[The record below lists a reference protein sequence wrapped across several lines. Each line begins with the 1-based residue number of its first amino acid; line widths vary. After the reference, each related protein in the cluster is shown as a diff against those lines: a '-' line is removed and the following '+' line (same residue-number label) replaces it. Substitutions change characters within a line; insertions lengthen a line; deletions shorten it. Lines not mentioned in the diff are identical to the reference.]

1 MSTWVPSKNRKPEF
15 QRHVQAVAVDFSRRR
30 LGLVNDQKPDGSSE
44 LPNHQAACD
53 FLKACRFHPAAKEQV
68 DLVAIVR
75 PGHAMTHADYEE
87 EVLRESVARFC
98 AEYFTLSVDLRKERW
113 EQLWNAAEKLPA
125 LRWRLDQ
132 LRAALAIP
140 PEKLEAIGQS
150 RAAVFTD
157 PFVMSP
163 EQSAQSGRTAV
174 ASLIGNRAA
183 IAAAVRTLKDDRLH
197 CDELAQLKPS
207 CGVTAEQRLQW
218 LGARA
223 KHKLPLK
230 SWVLIISLLL
240 VIFGAFASIPLTT
253 ARYPRGGQPIT
264 RTPASGSQPGLNSIT
279 PGMSP
284 EQRARLFQDMSPDL
298 RRRLLGPEK
307 AAAFEE
313 ANERLKAAE
322 EKLRKLEEAKEKA
335 GSQTKNTGNR
345 VVNITEKMLESVMKA
360 AREKAAANS
369 GDSGDSAEADSAEDS
384 STSENRVPRM
394 FVKDKDGNI
403 VPLKPEVAEQLQKY
417 LEKQKN
423 GGKP

>member
-1 MSTWVPSKNRKPEF
+1 MSTWVPPKHQKPEF
-15 QRHVQAVAVDFSRRR
+15 QRHVHAVAVDYSRRR
-30 LGLVNDQKPDGSSE
+30 LGLVADQQDADSE
-44 LPNHQAACD
+44 SQRHRAACD
-53 FLKACRFHPAAKEQV
+53 FLKTCKFHPTAREQV

-75 PGHAMTHADYEE
+75 PGHAMAGADYQED
-87 EVLRESVARFC
+87 VFRESVARFC
-98 AEYFTLSVDLRKERW
+98 AEYFSLAVDDRKERW
-113 EQLWNAAEKLPA
+113 EQLWNAVEKLPA

-132 LRAALAIP
+132 LRAALSIP
-140 PEKLEAIGQS
+140 PEKLETIGQS

-163 EQSAQSGRTAV
+163 EQSAQSGRMAA
-174 ASLIGNRAA
+174 ASLMGNRAG
-183 IAAAVRTLKDDRLH
+183 IAAAVRTLKGDRLH

-207 CGVTAEQRLQW
+207 CGLTTEERLQW

-240 VIFGAFASIPLTT
+240 VIVGAFASMPFTT

-264 RTPASGSQPGLNSIT
+264 RTPTSASQPGLNSIT

-322 EKLRKLEEAKEKA
+322 EKLRKLEEAQEKA
-335 GSQTKNTGNR
+335 DSQTKNTGSR

-360 AREKAAANS
+360 AREKAAAS
-369 GDSGDSAEADSAEDS
+369 SEDSADPDSADES
-384 STSENRVPRM
+384 STSGKRVPRM
-394 FVKDKDGNI
+394 FVKDKDGNL

-417 LEKQKN
+417 LEQQKN

>member
-1 MSTWVPSKNRKPEF
+1 MSTWIPSSTHKPEF
-15 QRHVQAVAVDFSRRR
+15 QKHLHAVAVEYSRRR
-30 LGLVNDQKPDGSSE
+30 LGLVADQQQDAGSDLGS
-44 LPNHQAACD
+44 HRTACE
-53 FLKACRFHPAAKEQV
+53 FLRTCKFHPSAKEQI

-75 PGHAMTHADYEE
+75 PGHAMSQADYEE

-98 AEYFTLSVDLRKERW
+98 AEYFSLAVDVRKDRW
-113 EQLWNAAEKLPA
+113 EQLWNAVEKLPA

-132 LRAALAIP
+132 LRAALSIS
-140 PEKLEAIGQS
+140 PEKLEATGHS

-163 EQSAQSGRTAV
+163 EQSAQSGRMAI

-197 CDELAQLKPS
+197 CDDLSQLRPS

-223 KHKLPLK
+223 KHKRPLK

-240 VIFGAFASIPLTT
+240 VIVGAFASMPFTT

-264 RTPASGSQPGLNSIT
+264 RTPTSASQPGLNSTT

-335 GSQTKNTGNR
+335 DSQTKNAGSR

-369 GDSGDSAEADSAEDS
+369 EDSAAPDSADES
-384 STSENRVPRM
+384 STSGKRVPRM

-417 LEKQKN
+417 LEQQKN